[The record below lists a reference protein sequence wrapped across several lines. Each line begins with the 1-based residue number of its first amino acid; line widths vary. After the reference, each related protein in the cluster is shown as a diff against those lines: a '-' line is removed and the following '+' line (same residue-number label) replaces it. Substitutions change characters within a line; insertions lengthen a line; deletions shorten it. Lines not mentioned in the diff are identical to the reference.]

1 MYTIYR
7 TPPDASRIQTE
18 RQIDFIPNELTTFH
32 SIGCYC
38 SSICRLSVAGKK
50 RIPTFLILHLIE
62 CSMNKEMSVYGVT
75 EIILLAS
82 SGYVSRVQY
91 ILWLTEAVKSRSLQ
105 SFTKCWRM
113 KRRFQL
119 SVSFLDYSPSCIA
132 GLSILPSVCFYHYS
146 FVLRPERKKEG
157 RGLRR
162 DEHFLQW
169 SSNSRL
175 YALRI
180 QYSSIRLIPKF

>member
-91 ILWLTEAVKSRSLQ
+91 IL
-105 SFTKCWRM
+105 
-113 KRRFQL
+113 
-119 SVSFLDYSPSCIA
+119 
-132 GLSILPSVCFYHYS
+132 
-146 FVLRPERKKEG
+146 
-157 RGLRR
+157 
-162 DEHFLQW
+162 
-169 SSNSRL
+169 
-175 YALRI
+175 
-180 QYSSIRLIPKF
+180 